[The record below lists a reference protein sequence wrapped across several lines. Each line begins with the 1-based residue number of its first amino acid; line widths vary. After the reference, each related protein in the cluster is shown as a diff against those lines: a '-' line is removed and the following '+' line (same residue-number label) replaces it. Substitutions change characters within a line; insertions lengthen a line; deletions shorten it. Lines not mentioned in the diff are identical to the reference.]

1 MKNWW
6 KWYNLFMSG
15 DQKPEQFRPLRSI
28 TRLLV
33 GGVLQGSDI
42 VLEQLRDWEDQ
53 PKDAD
58 SSVVE
63 DDAETLSEMDPLPDT
78 LPPPQVGQPLK
89 KGTSDMRYALIGLI
103 FEGEENLEK
112 GLSAAKQVGIFAQRV
127 TNPLFRPLQKFGM
140 LNPAKNRFDRM
151 AQRGQ
156 SEIDRWVG
164 RGREEE
170 THSRDLVQ
178 QATISTVDQSILYM
192 AENEAITELIQTQGV
207 SLAEQILE
215 LVRAILVSMDY
226 FFEGLARYAFKRKP
240 RYLMPLPNPEVQ
252 EQATWTVQ
260 DIRQEDL

>member
-1 MKNWW
+1 
-6 KWYNLFMSG
+6 MSE
-15 DQKPEQFRPLRSI
+15 DQKPEKFSPLRSL

-42 VLEQLRDWEDQ
+42 VVEQLRDWEDQ
-53 PKDAD
+53 PEDGD
-58 SSVVE
+58 SSMVE
-63 DDAETLSEMDPLPDT
+63 DDDQTPSEANPLPDT
-78 LPPPQVGQPLK
+78 LPPPQVGQPLE
-89 KGTSDMRYALIGLI
+89 KGTSDVRYALIGLI

-112 GLSAAKQVGIFAQRV
+112 GLAAAKQVGHFALRV
-127 TNPLFRPLQKFGM
+127 TNPLFRPLQKLRV

-156 SEIDRWVG
+156 SVIDRWVD

-178 QATISTVDQSILYM
+178 QATTSTVDQSILYM

-207 SLAEQILE
+207 SLAEQIFE

-226 FFEGLARYAFKRKP
+226 FFEGLMFYVLRRRP
-240 RYLMPLPNPEVQ
+240 RYLLPPPSQDVQ
-252 EQATWTVQ
+252 EQATWTIQ